1 MILTKITTLEF
12 SVLTS
17 VEASPEL
24 SLTSEFNEVAEG
36 DLGKMR
42 AEHFSVKFLLCLPT
56 TERRRVQRGK
66 NFCRKFAE
74 FVRTRLFRFFINP
87 RFIIR
92 ICFSIYFHNAGCF
105 IRMNFLNFRLNFFP
119 IFFSCFQ
126 Q

>member
-42 AEHFSVKFLLCLPT
+42 AEHFSVKFLLCLPN
-56 TERRRVQRGK
+56 EVRAQRGK
-66 NFCRKFAE
+66 IRRILSSE
-74 FVRTRLFRFFINP
+74 FGRCL
-87 RFIIR
+87 
-92 ICFSIYFHNAGCF
+92 Y
-105 IRMNFLNFRLNFFP
+105 
-119 IFFSCFQ
+119 
-126 Q
+126 